1 MISFYDVDHTI
12 DQDCINYIIKYID
25 NYILH
30 NKCCHNYPNCTH
42 PKEQTDANLL
52 HVDDEFINVLRNDMF
67 DKFKMFVQDDK
78 LDITYL
84 KCWALKNKGIN
95 QPSWHQ
101 HSLKNTDKEVSFI
114 MYLSDTNLG
123 TEFKTNNY
131 TMITKPKKFT
141 WVFFNSDISHQPQI
155 GNENTMRYIIA
166 GALGGN
172 YGIY

>member
-52 HVDDEFINVLRNDMF
+52 HVNDEYINIVRNDMF

-78 LDITYL
+78 LNITYL
-84 KCWALKNKGIN
+84 KCWGLKNKGIN
-95 QPSWHQ
+95 QSSWHQ
-101 HSLKNTDKEVSFI
+101 HSLKNIDKEVSFI
-114 MYLSDTNLG
+114 MYLSDTILG
-123 TEFKTNNY
+123 TEFETNNY

-141 WVFFNSDISHQPQI
+141 WVFFNSNISHQPQI
-155 GNENTMRYIIA
+155 GLENKMRYVLA
-166 GALGGN
+166 GAIGGN
-172 YGIY
+172 HGIY